1 MQLLV
6 EVLHACAYSAYM
18 CHASV
23 MYIAFL
29 ESNTDG

>member
-6 EVLHACAYSAYM
+6 EVLYACAYSAYM

-23 MYIAFL
+23 VYIVFL
-29 ESNTDG
+29 ESNTNG